1 MSYTELSS
9 RAVTVRANRSCAW
22 CARRINAGERA
33 QYRAYKFDGDFV
45 TDWMHPE
52 CNEAMKNFPDQ
63 TSLMD
68 GWMPG
73 DFPRPDSNSAQHI
86 QEPQPHA
93 N

>member
-9 RAVTVRANRSCAW
+9 RSVTVRANKSCAW
-22 CARRINAGERA
+22 CAHRINTGERA

-63 TSLMD
+63 ISLMD
-68 GWMPG
+68 GWIPG
-73 DFPRPDSNSAQHI
+73 DFPRPMSRPSQQQSSSQAS
-86 QEPQPHA
+86 
-93 N
+93 